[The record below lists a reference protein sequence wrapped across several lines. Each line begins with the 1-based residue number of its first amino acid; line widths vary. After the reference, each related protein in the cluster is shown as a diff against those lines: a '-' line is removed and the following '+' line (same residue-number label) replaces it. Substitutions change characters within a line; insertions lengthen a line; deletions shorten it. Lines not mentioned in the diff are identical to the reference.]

1 MGVSENGV
9 YPPNRG
15 PQCSD
20 TPIFFSLEP
29 IYRTRRSSPAQPP
42 LGTAVGPPS
51 TRTKNR
57 FPVLRGPPPGVQY
70 SAWLCSENIW
80 SKDSAKIGSENY
92 QDFDFDVVFLL
103 VRIWEL
109 TQPATIVNED
119 VLLDAFSTVLDI
131 GKSTD
136 TQKGS

>member
-1 MGVSENGV
+1 
-9 YPPNRG
+9 
-15 PQCSD
+15 
-20 TPIFFSLEP
+20 
-29 IYRTRRSSPAQPP
+29 
-42 LGTAVGPPS
+42 
-51 TRTKNR
+51 
-57 FPVLRGPPPGVQY
+57 VQY